1 MMTLLAGAAAD
12 LPRTNILVKCLPSRC
27 EPERQDG

>member
-1 MMTLLAGAAAD
+1 MALLAGAAAG
-12 LPRTNILVKCLPSRC
+12 LPCTNILVKCLPSHC